1 MGRPC
6 PAGKTPASLIFRP
19 PTGNPAAHSPTCR
32 PTSQSTGNGTA
43 GSPSRRPR
51 PPPSRRRNPK
61 RNQPARRSGP
71 AAARASTRLYLPLGP
86 GSIAMTVGI
95 CGSRDQLRPGRRHQ
109 QGSNPMYALE
119 LSAPTATGC
128 KAQTASA
135 QRRIWSHGRVG
146 RGVPNLGYERANTG
160 IGFGARTTLPQRHS
174 RVGGRRPP
182 PQLSATA
189 NKRVFGRWPT
199 VIRRQTLPAPEGPP
213 TTYAAATPHM
223 PPRASTVC
231 HQASHSKLLLGTH
244 AAPGRLYR

>member
-1 MGRPC
+1 
-6 PAGKTPASLIFRP
+6 
-19 PTGNPAAHSPTCR
+19 
-32 PTSQSTGNGTA
+32 
-43 GSPSRRPR
+43 
-51 PPPSRRRNPK
+51 
-61 RNQPARRSGP
+61 
-71 AAARASTRLYLPLGP
+71 
-86 GSIAMTVGI
+86 MTVEI
-95 CGSRDQLRPGRRHQ
+95 CSSRDQLRPGRRHQ

-160 IGFGARTTLPQRHS
+160 IGFGARDDAPPTSLARRWPTATSPSCRPPPTSESLG
-174 RVGGRRPP
+174 GGRR
-182 PQLSATA
+182 SYAA
-189 NKRVFGRWPT
+189 
-199 VIRRQTLPAPEGPP
+199 RRSPRRRDRRPP
-213 TTYAAATPHM
+213 TRQQLPHM